1 MKILR
6 YTVLI
11 VIWCCSL
18 GTPALGQEE
27 SLGQK
32 SREPLYYIGLYGA
45 YNRTI
50 HTADFRELPGFP
62 NCCPKFASAT
72 GSGVSF
78 GGLLEFELT
87 SVIKLQTRVGFGT
100 FGADFS
106 VPESIGNTP
115 ITQNGRDTTTP
126 IQVEHYLGSTV
137 NIVGIEPTVAL
148 KFLGG
153 LYSRVGFNAGYLLAA
168 NFTQRESI
176 ITPENVVFQ
185 NTGKSVRNESTGE
198 IPDKN
203 QFQFS
208 AIIGLSYE
216 LPIGNGAFIEPDI
229 RYALPI
235 INLAGVSWKV
245 GSLQL
250 GASLKFPIYP
260 APVITQTRDTVFK
273 RDTSVTATLGLPK
286 VRITKQKTDVDV
298 KTVREGTVD
307 HQTTTITEHFLKEIP
322 LNSKFELSIVGYGT
336 EKNGVRQPQPTIRI
350 EEIETEEG
358 FPLLPHVFFIEGS
371 TMLSQTDVHQLS
383 PEKAAEFSEEQLPR
397 NTLEIYKD
405 MLNIIG
411 SRMQKYPGAAITITG
426 TNNQIN
432 TDKTTPNLSLDRAE
446 TVRNYLQT
454 AWNISPERINVAAQ
468 NLPSNA
474 ANNTGDDGQV
484 ENRRAEISSNEPA
497 LLKPVILRDIARSAT
512 PPFID
517 IVPTVISDS
526 GIKSWDIRVEQNGQE
541 LRSYQG
547 TGLPATQRWDI
558 LEQPQPI
565 VETPVK
571 LTLSALDALG
581 VRKSTDTTLT
591 VKQLTIRKKRE
602 ELHDDKK
609 IERFSLIVFDYNS
622 ATLSKLNKQILED
635 VKRRIQPNSTVTI
648 AGYADRTGEQ
658 GYNLDLASRRC
669 VEVQKFLNVPAGNVT
684 LMPKGSSELIYDNT
698 TPQGRSY
705 SRTVQVV
712 IETPVK

>member
-1 MKILR
+1 MNVRYLILML
-6 YTVLI
+6 VA
-11 VIWCCSL
+11 SL
-18 GTPALGQEE
+18 AMHTGEAFSQEPVE
-27 SLGQK
+27 QK
-32 SREPLYYIGLYGA
+32 PREPLYFIGLYGA

-62 NCCPKFASAT
+62 SCCPRYTSTA

-78 GGLLEFELT
+78 GGLLEFEIT
-87 SVIKLQTRVGFGT
+87 PFIKLQTRIGFAT
-100 FGADFS
+100 LGADFS
-106 VPESIGNTP
+106 VAESIGNTP

-126 IQVEHYLGSTV
+126 ITVQHFLGSTI
-137 NIVGIEPTVAL
+137 NTLGFEPTVAL

-153 LYSRVGFNAGYLLAA
+153 FYSRVGMNASYMLAG
-168 NFTQRESI
+168 NFTQRETI
-176 ITPENVVFQ
+176 QTPENVVFQ
-185 NTGKSVRNESTGE
+185 NSGKSIRNEGSGE

-203 QFQFS
+203 LLQFS
-208 AIIGLSYE
+208 AVIGISYE
-216 LPIGNGAFIEPDI
+216 LPIGGGSFIEPDI

-235 INLAGVSWKV
+235 TNISGVSWKV
-245 GSLQL
+245 GSLQV

-260 APVITQTRDTVFK
+260 TPNITVFKDTVYK
-273 RDTSVTATLGLPK
+273 RDTSVTATLGITK
-286 VRITKQKTDVDV
+286 TRITKQKTEIDVR
-298 KTVREGTVD
+298 TVREGTVD
-307 HQTTTITEHFLKEIP
+307 HQTTTITENFLKEVP
-322 LNSKFELSIVGYGT
+322 LNSKFDMSIAAFGV
-336 EKNGVRQPQPTIRI
+336 EKNGVRQPNPTIRI

-371 TMLSQTDVHQLS
+371 TMLSQTDVHQLT
-383 PEKAAEFSEEQLPR
+383 PEKAAQFNEEQLPR

-411 SRMQKYPGAAITITG
+411 SRMQRYPSAAITITG
-426 TNNQIN
+426 TNNTIN
-432 TDKTTPNLSLDRAE
+432 TDKTTPNLSRDRAE
-446 TVRNYLQT
+446 TVRTYLQN
-454 AWNISPERINVAAQ
+454 AWSIAPERINIAAQ

-474 ANNTGDDGQV
+474 ANNTADDGQV
-484 ENRRAEISSNEPA
+484 ENRRAEISSNEPE
-497 LLKPVILRDIARSAT
+497 LLKPVILREIARSAT
-512 PPFID
+512 PPYIELQ
-517 IVPTVISDS
+517 PRVISDS
-526 GIKSWDIRVEQNGQE
+526 GIKSWTMRVTQNGEE

-547 TGLPATQRWDI
+547 SGLPATQRWDI
-558 LEQPQPI
+558 LEKPQPM
-565 VETPVK
+565 VETPVSV
-571 LTLSALDALG
+571 TLEAIDALG
-581 VRKSTDTTLT
+581 IKKSVDTSITVR
-591 VKQLTIRKKRE
+591 QLTIRKKRE

>member
-1 MKILR
+1 MNLRCLILLL
-6 YTVLI
+6 VA
-11 VIWCCSL
+11 SL
-18 GTPALGQEE
+18 ALSTGEAFSQEFGE
-27 SLGQK
+27 QK
-32 SREPLYYIGLYGA
+32 PREPLYFIGLYGA
-45 YNRTI
+45 YNRTV

-62 NCCPKFASAT
+62 SCCPRYTSTT

-87 SVIKLQTRVGFGT
+87 PFIKLQTRIGFAT
-100 FGADFS
+100 LGADFS
-106 VPESIGNTP
+106 VPEVIGNTP

-126 IQVEHYLGSTV
+126 ITVQHFLGSTINV
-137 NIVGIEPTVAL
+137 LGFEPTVAL

-153 LYSRVGFNAGYLLAA
+153 FYSRVGLNTSYVLAG
-168 NFTQRESI
+168 NFTQRETI
-176 ITPENVVFQ
+176 QTPENVVFQ
-185 NTGKSVRNESTGE
+185 NSGKSIRNEGSGE

-203 QFQFS
+203 SFQFS
-208 AIIGLSYE
+208 AVIGISYE
-216 LPIGNGAFIEPDI
+216 VPIGGGSFIEPDI

-235 INLAGVSWKV
+235 TNISGVSWKI
-245 GSLQL
+245 GSLQV

-260 APVITQTRDTVFK
+260 TPNIIVVKDTVFK
-273 RDTSVTATLGLPK
+273 RDTSVTATLGLSK
-286 VRITKQKTDVDV
+286 TRITKQKTEVDV
-298 KTVREGTVD
+298 RTVREGTID
-307 HQTTTITEHFLKEIP
+307 HQTTTIIENFLKEVP
-322 LNSKFELSIVGYGT
+322 LNSRFEMSIAAFGV
-336 EKNGVRQPQPTIRI
+336 EKNGVRQPNPTIRI

-371 TMLSQTDVHQLS
+371 TMLSQTDVHQLT
-383 PEKAAEFSEEQLPR
+383 PEKAAQFNEEQLPR

-411 SRMQKYPGAAITITG
+411 SRMQRFPNAAITITG
-426 TNNQIN
+426 TNNTIN
-432 TDKTTPNLSLDRAE
+432 TDKTTPNLSRDRAE
-446 TVRNYLQT
+446 TVRTYLQN
-454 AWNISPERINVAAQ
+454 AWSIAPERINIATQ

-484 ENRRAEISSNEPA
+484 ENRRAEISSNEPE
-497 LLKPVILRDIARSAT
+497 LLKPVILREIARSAT
-512 PPFID
+512 PPY
-517 IVPTVISDS
+517 VELQPRVVSDS
-526 GIKSWDIRVEQNGQE
+526 GIKTWNMRVAQNGEE

-547 TGLPATQRWDI
+547 SGLPTTQRWDI
-558 LEQPQPI
+558 LEKPQPM
-565 VETPVK
+565 VESPVNV
-571 LTLSALDALG
+571 TLEAVDALG
-581 VRKSTDTTLT
+581 IKKSVDTSITVR
-591 VKQLTIRKKRE
+591 QLTIRKKRE

-635 VKRRIQPNSTVTI
+635 VKRRIQPNSIVTI

-684 LMPKGSSELIYDNT
+684 LQPKGSSELIYDNT

>member
-1 MKILR
+1 MNVRCLILMM
-6 YTVLI
+6 VA
-11 VIWCCSL
+11 
-18 GTPALGQEE
+18 ALAVNTGEAFSQEFGE
-27 SLGQK
+27 QK
-32 SREPLYYIGLYGA
+32 PREPLYFIGLYGA

-62 NCCPKFASAT
+62 SCCPRYTSTT
-72 GSGVSF
+72 GSGVTF

-87 SVIKLQTRVGFGT
+87 PFIKLQTRIGFAT
-100 FGADFS
+100 LGADFT
-106 VPESIGNTP
+106 VPEVIGNTA

-126 IQVEHYLGSTV
+126 ITVQHFLGSTI
-137 NIVGIEPTVAL
+137 NTLGFEPTVAL

-153 LYSRVGFNAGYLLAA
+153 FYSRVGVNASYVLAG
-168 NFTQRESI
+168 NFTQRETI
-176 ITPENVVFQ
+176 QTPENVVFQ
-185 NTGKSVRNESTGE
+185 NSGKSIRNEGSGE

-203 QFQFS
+203 SFQFS
-208 AIIGLSYE
+208 AVIGISYE
-216 LPIGNGAFIEPDI
+216 VPIGGGSFIEPDI

-235 INLAGVSWKV
+235 TNIAGVSWKI
-245 GSLQL
+245 GSLQV

-260 APVITQTRDTVFK
+260 TPNITLVKDTVYK
-273 RDTSVTATLGLPK
+273 RDTSVTATLGLAK
-286 VRITKQKTDVDV
+286 TRITKQKTEVDV
-298 KTVREGTVD
+298 RTVREGTID
-307 HQTTTITEHFLKEIP
+307 HQTTTIIENFLKEVP
-322 LNSKFELSIVGYGT
+322 LNSKFELSIAAFGV
-336 EKNGVRQPQPTIRI
+336 EKNGVRQPNPTIRI

-371 TMLSQTDVHQLS
+371 TMLSQTDVHQLT
-383 PEKAAEFSEEQLPR
+383 PEKAAQFNEEQLPR

-411 SRMQKYPGAAITITG
+411 SRMQRYPSAAITITG
-426 TNNQIN
+426 TNNTIN
-432 TDKTTPNLSLDRAE
+432 TDKTTPNLSRDRAE
-446 TVRNYLQT
+446 TVRTYLQN
-454 AWNISPERINVAAQ
+454 AWSIAPERINIAAQ

-474 ANNTGDDGQV
+474 ANNTADDGQV
-484 ENRRAEISSNEPA
+484 ENRRAEISSNEPE
-497 LLKPVILRDIARSAT
+497 LLKPVILREIARSAT
-512 PPFID
+512 PPYIELQPK
-517 IVPTVISDS
+517 VVSDS
-526 GIKSWDIRVEQNGQE
+526 GIKTWNMRVAQDGEE
-541 LRSYQG
+541 LRAYQG
-547 TGLPATQRWDI
+547 SGLPTTQRWDI
-558 LEQPQPI
+558 LEKPQPM
-565 VETPVK
+565 VESPVSV
-571 LTLSALDALG
+571 TLEAIDALG
-581 VRKSTDTTLT
+581 IKKSVDTTIT
-591 VKQLTIRKKRE
+591 VRQLTIRKKRD

-635 VKRRIQPNSTVTI
+635 VKRRIQPNSIVTI

>member
-1 MKILR
+1 MM
-6 YTVLI
+6 VA
-11 VIWCCSL
+11 
-18 GTPALGQEE
+18 ALAINTGEAFSQEFGE
-27 SLGQK
+27 QK
-32 SREPLYYIGLYGA
+32 SREPLYFIGLYGA

-62 NCCPKFASAT
+62 SCCPRYTSTT
-72 GSGVSF
+72 GSGVTF

-87 SVIKLQTRVGFGT
+87 PFIKLQTRIGFAT
-100 FGADFS
+100 LGADFT
-106 VPESIGNTP
+106 VPEVIGNTA

-126 IQVEHYLGSTV
+126 ITVQHFLGSTI
-137 NIVGIEPTVAL
+137 NTLGFEPTVAL

-153 LYSRVGFNAGYLLAA
+153 FYSRVGVNASYVLAG
-168 NFTQRESI
+168 NFTQRETI
-176 ITPENVVFQ
+176 QTPENVVFQ
-185 NTGKSVRNESTGE
+185 NSGKSIRNEGSGE

-203 QFQFS
+203 SFQFS
-208 AIIGLSYE
+208 AVIGISYE
-216 LPIGNGAFIEPDI
+216 VPIGGGSFIEPDI

-235 INLAGVSWKV
+235 TNIAGVSWKI
-245 GSLQL
+245 GSLQV

-260 APVITQTRDTVFK
+260 TPNITLVKDTVYK
-273 RDTSVTATLGLPK
+273 RDTSVTATLGLAK
-286 VRITKQKTDVDV
+286 TRITKQKTEVDV
-298 KTVREGTVD
+298 RTVREGTID
-307 HQTTTITEHFLKEIP
+307 HQTTTIIENFLKEVP
-322 LNSKFELSIVGYGT
+322 LNSKFELSIAAFGV
-336 EKNGVRQPQPTIRI
+336 EKNGVRQPNPTIRI

-371 TMLSQTDVHQLS
+371 TMLSQTDVHQLT
-383 PEKAAEFSEEQLPR
+383 PEKAAQFNEEQLPR

-411 SRMQKYPGAAITITG
+411 SRMQRYPSAAITITG
-426 TNNQIN
+426 TKNTIN
-432 TDKTTPNLSLDRAE
+432 TDKTTPNLSRDRAE
-446 TVRNYLQT
+446 TVRTYLQN
-454 AWNISPERINVAAQ
+454 AWSIAPERINIAAQ

-474 ANNTGDDGQV
+474 ANNTADDGQV
-484 ENRRAEISSNEPA
+484 ENRRAEISSNEPE
-497 LLKPVILRDIARSAT
+497 LLKPVILREIARSAT
-512 PPFID
+512 PPYIELQPK
-517 IVPTVISDS
+517 VVSDS
-526 GIKSWDIRVEQNGQE
+526 GIKTWNMRVAQDGEE
-541 LRSYQG
+541 LRAYQG
-547 TGLPATQRWDI
+547 SGLPTTQRWDI
-558 LEQPQPI
+558 LEKPQPM
-565 VETPVK
+565 VESPVSV
-571 LTLSALDALG
+571 TLEAVDALG
-581 VRKSTDTTLT
+581 IKKSVDTTIT
-591 VKQLTIRKKRE
+591 VRQLTIRKKRD

-635 VKRRIQPNSTVTI
+635 VKRRIQPNSIVTI

>member
-1 MKILR
+1 MM
-6 YTVLI
+6 VA
-11 VIWCCSL
+11 
-18 GTPALGQEE
+18 ALAVNTGEAFSQEFGE
-27 SLGQK
+27 QK
-32 SREPLYYIGLYGA
+32 SREPLYFIGLYGA

-62 NCCPKFASAT
+62 SCCPRYTSTT
-72 GSGVSF
+72 GSGVTF

-87 SVIKLQTRVGFGT
+87 PFIKLQTRIGFAT
-100 FGADFS
+100 LGADFT
-106 VPESIGNTP
+106 VPEVIGNTA

-126 IQVEHYLGSTV
+126 ITVQHFLGSTI
-137 NIVGIEPTVAL
+137 NTLGFEPTVAL

-153 LYSRVGFNAGYLLAA
+153 FYSRVGVNASYVLAG
-168 NFTQRESI
+168 NFTQRETI
-176 ITPENVVFQ
+176 QTPENVVFQ
-185 NTGKSVRNESTGE
+185 NSGKSIRNEGSGE

-203 QFQFS
+203 SFQFS
-208 AIIGLSYE
+208 AVIGISYE
-216 LPIGNGAFIEPDI
+216 VPIGGGSFIEPDI

-235 INLAGVSWKV
+235 TNIAGVSWKI
-245 GSLQL
+245 GSLQV

-260 APVITQTRDTVFK
+260 TPNITLVKDTVYK
-273 RDTSVTATLGLPK
+273 RDTSVTATLGLAK
-286 VRITKQKTDVDV
+286 TRITKQKTEVDV
-298 KTVREGTVD
+298 RTVREGTID
-307 HQTTTITEHFLKEIP
+307 HQTTTIIENFLKEVP
-322 LNSKFELSIVGYGT
+322 LNSKFELSIAAFGV
-336 EKNGVRQPQPTIRI
+336 EKNGVRQPNPTIRI

-371 TMLSQTDVHQLS
+371 TMLSQTDVHQLT
-383 PEKAAEFSEEQLPR
+383 PEKAAQFNEEQLPR

-411 SRMQKYPGAAITITG
+411 SRMQRYPSAAITITG
-426 TNNQIN
+426 TNNTIN
-432 TDKTTPNLSLDRAE
+432 TDKTTPNLSRDRAE
-446 TVRNYLQT
+446 TVRTYLQN
-454 AWNISPERINVAAQ
+454 AWSIAPERINIAAQ

-474 ANNTGDDGQV
+474 ANNTADDGQV
-484 ENRRAEISSNEPA
+484 ENRRAEISSNEPE
-497 LLKPVILRDIARSAT
+497 LLKPVILREIARSAT
-512 PPFID
+512 PPYIELQPK
-517 IVPTVISDS
+517 VVSDS
-526 GIKSWDIRVEQNGQE
+526 GIKTWNMRVAQDGEE
-541 LRSYQG
+541 LRAYQG
-547 TGLPATQRWDI
+547 SGLPTTQRWDI
-558 LEQPQPI
+558 LEKPQPM
-565 VETPVK
+565 VESPVSV
-571 LTLSALDALG
+571 TLEAVDALG
-581 VRKSTDTTLT
+581 IKKSVDTTIT
-591 VKQLTIRKKRE
+591 VRQLTIRKKRD

-635 VKRRIQPNSTVTI
+635 VKRRIQPNSIVTI